1 MPIKIITKSLL
12 LILTCIYVTVA
23 VMREPDSDYKVYIE
37 LYNSFTSLAEC
48 RSDMLFCVILGAGN
62 YLEIGSQVFFWIILT
77 GAIGSVLL
85 NYSDRYIDNRI
96 SSGIFI
102 IVMIVIYFNV
112 VLSYYMLG
120 HLMRQN
126 LAVLLMLLLLP
137 LNGKLAIIV
146 SSFFHFSIVVVGLFY
161 FALKKLP
168 LNYGG
173 TRFRVFFPSFLILI
187 YLLVYDVGN
196 LVLFVDFTGIQF
208 IDSLIKVYQ
217 TGNPTLD
224 NLWGLSG
231 YTIILSLICSKYLN
245 FDNRIHRDL
254 FLLFISSII
263 ISFLCGFSDIIF
275 YRFLNVAKLLSLPL
289 WIIVIGIITKPNRTL
304 KKII

>member
-1 MPIKIITKSLL
+1 
-12 LILTCIYVTVA
+12 
-23 VMREPDSDYKVYIE
+23 MREPDSDYKVYIE

-96 SSGIFI
+96 SSGTFI
-102 IVMIVIYFNV
+102 IVMIVMIVIYFNE

-146 SSFFHFSIVVVGLFY
+146 SSFFHFSIGVVGLFY

-187 YLLVYDVGN
+187 CLLVYDFGN

-208 IDSLIKVYQ
+208 IDSLITVYQ

-224 NLWGLSG
+224 NLWVLSS

-254 FLLFISSII
+254 FLLFISSIL
-263 ISFLCGFSDIIF
+263 ISFLFGFSDIIF